1 MAAKPANRCL
11 NAGVL
16 VHMFKE
22 LTLIFFFLPLEETR
36 MSHPRFVAAAKA
48 SAIHFTISLA
58 VAAIVALLIFQF
70 WFPAPFGELAGG
82 KHLFWIAVGVDV
94 VCGPLLTAVLFS
106 PSKTRR
112 ALTVDFSLIA
122 LTQLAALAYGV
133 YSIALARPVIL
144 AFEVDRFVVV
154 SHAQVDVEH
163 LEQAQEQWRALS
175 WNGPVLVGTREPKD
189 SEEQE
194 KSLNLSL
201 QGQEPSQRPGWWQAY
216 DNNHAQVKEKMKKLT
231 ELHSRLPADQQTAVD
246 KVLGKLGRSSDELY
260 YLPLTSATTE
270 NTWIVLLNEQGEIID
285 YAPAD
290 GFA

>member
-1 MAAKPANRCL
+1 
-11 NAGVL
+11 
-16 VHMFKE
+16 
-22 LTLIFFFLPLEETR
+22 
-36 MSHPRFVAAAKA
+36 MSNPRVVAAAKA
-48 SAIHFTISLA
+48 SAIHFSISLA
-58 VAAIVALLIFQF
+58 VAAVVALLIFKF

-144 AFEVDRFVVV
+144 AFEVDRFAVV

-163 LEQAQEQWRALS
+163 LEQAQPQWRTLS
-175 WNGPVLVGTREPKD
+175 WNGPVLVGTREAKN
-189 SEEQE
+189 SEEFE
-194 KSLNLSL
+194 ESLDLSL
-201 QGQEPSQRPGWWQAY
+201 QGIEPSQRPGWWQAY
-216 DNNHAQVKEKMKKLT
+216 EDSHTQVKEKMKKLT
-231 ELHSRLPADQQTAVD
+231 DLQNRLPDEQQQAVD
-246 KVLGKLGRSSDELY
+246 KVVAKIGTSSDELY
-260 YLPLTSATTE
+260 FLPLVSVTTE
-270 NTWIVLLNEQGEIID
+270 NTWIVLLNAQAEIID

-290 GFA
+290 GFAE

>member
-1 MAAKPANRCL
+1 
-11 NAGVL
+11 
-16 VHMFKE
+16 
-22 LTLIFFFLPLEETR
+22 
-36 MSHPRFVAAAKA
+36 MSNPRFVAAAKA
-48 SAIHFTISLA
+48 SAIHFSISLA

-70 WFPAPFGELAGG
+70 WFPSPFGELSGG

-122 LTQLAALAYGV
+122 LTQLVALAYGI

-154 SHAQVDVEH
+154 SHAQVDVQH
-163 LEQAQEQWRALS
+163 LEQAQEKWRALS

-189 SEEQE
+189 SKESEQ
-194 KSLNLSL
+194 SLNWSL
-201 QGQEPSQRPGWWQAY
+201 QGMEPSQRPGWWQDY
-216 DNNHAQVKEKMKKLT
+216 EKNHSQVKEKMEKLSQ
-231 ELHSRLPADQQTAVD
+231 LHKRLPNDQQMAVD
-246 KVLGKLGRSSDELY
+246 KVLSRLGSSSDTLY
-260 YLPLTSATTE
+260 YLPLTSPTTE
-270 NTWIVLLNEQGEIID
+270 NTWIVLLNEQAEIID